1 MNETE
6 RVDLGRKRYRLE
18 KNLISVL
25 YQVNKML
32 RISIYAGMHPCF
44 NQTKQLFN
52 APSYEATRRIV
63 KPFLGA
69 VRHYDIN
76 FLAKKKTKP

>member
-1 MNETE
+1 
-6 RVDLGRKRYRLE
+6 
-18 KNLISVL
+18 
-25 YQVNKML
+25 
-32 RISIYAGMHPCF
+32 MHPCF

-76 FLAKKKTKP
+76 FLAKKKTKPWTFDPESCTITSYSQHNYTIALTMLVELFEISELFKL